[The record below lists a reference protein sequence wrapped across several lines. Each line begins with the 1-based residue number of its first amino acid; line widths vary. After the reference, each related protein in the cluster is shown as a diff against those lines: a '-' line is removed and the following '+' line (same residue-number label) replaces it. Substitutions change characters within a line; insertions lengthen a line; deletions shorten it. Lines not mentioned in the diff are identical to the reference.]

1 MIILAVET
9 ATSWQSVAVLEED
22 QVLACHSQDAM
33 GSHTRLLIPTI
44 DRLISSL
51 NLRITDL
58 TGLAVSVGPGSFTG
72 LRVGLA
78 TLSGFHMALGLPL
91 VAVPTL
97 EAMAWNFRES
107 DRPLCPILTAR
118 TGEVYWAQFRW
129 KNGKLMRLTEDQAGN
144 LEEFAQ
150 SVSEQTLVFG
160 EGWLANRDRLTE
172 LLGSLQKEAPQ
183 DAMLTSAVSVGLASL
198 ERFQAGALE
207 ESGLVPRYVQRSCA
221 EIRWDAQVGQY
232 WMIQ

>member
-1 MIILAVET
+1 MVSSVIILAVET
-9 ATSWQSVAVLEED
+9 ATSRQSVAVLEEE
-22 QVLACHSQDAM
+22 QVLGYHSQDVM

-44 DRLISSL
+44 DRLFSSL
-51 NLRITDL
+51 NLRVTDL

-78 TLSGFHMALGLPL
+78 TLSGFQVALGLPL

-97 EAMAWNFRES
+97 EAMAWNFRKAS
-107 DRPLCPILTAR
+107 CPLCPILKAR

-129 KNGKLMRLTEDQAGN
+129 EDGKLMRLMEDQVGN
-144 LEEFAQ
+144 LEEFAR

-172 LLGSLQKEAPQ
+172 LLGQFQKEAPQ
-183 DAMLTSAVSVGLASL
+183 NAMVTSAVSVGLASL
-198 ERFQAGALE
+198 ERFRVGDLE
-207 ESGLVPRYVQRSCA
+207 KPGLVPRYVQRSCA
-221 EIRWDAQVGQY
+221 EMSWDAQGGK
-232 WMIQ
+232 